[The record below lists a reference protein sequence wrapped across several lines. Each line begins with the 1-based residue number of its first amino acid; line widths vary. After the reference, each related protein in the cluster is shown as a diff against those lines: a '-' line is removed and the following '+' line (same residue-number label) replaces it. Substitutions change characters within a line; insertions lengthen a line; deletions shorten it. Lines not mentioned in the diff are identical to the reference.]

1 MEEVVRAR
9 WGLRGGGVRLRG
21 RGAKVTGESRGGR
34 GKTIYNCLGQ
44 FFRVRIAFT
53 PLQIY
58 SDVTHSS
65 LTPLFVFILFP
76 FLSYFPILFY
86 SLPLLLQLLRI
97 FNYFFSIPLYFFS
110 SLSCLLSQYS
120 FLSTFFSPPAS
131 PFSFYLLC
139 ISSTSLFLPLA
150 FFFRDIKA
158 YLHFSLLF
166 LFISFLFPVFA
177 FT

>member
-1 MEEVVRAR
+1 M
-9 WGLRGGGVRLRG
+9 RLRG

-86 SLPLLLQLLRI
+86 SLPLLLQLYRI
-97 FNYFFSIPLYFFS
+97 FNYFFSIPLFIS
-110 SLSCLLSQYS
+110 SAPFHVS
-120 FLSTFFSPPAS
+120 FLSIPFFLHSSPRLLPLS
-131 PFSFYLLC
+131 PFIFYVYHPPLC
-139 ISSTSLFLPLA
+139 FFPLP
-150 FFFRDIKA
+150 FFRDIKA

-166 LFISFLFPVFA
+166 LFISFLFLVFA